1 MFFSLEPV
9 KVAMFQLSQELTAF
23 LGQTALLQNLSDES
37 LEQVAS
43 ISAQQSFQAGE
54 LLFVDGDDCQGSFLI
69 LEGQVKVFKYAE
81 TGREQI
87 MGMLGSGDYLAG
99 VPAFDGRR
107 YAANANALEPLEVLF
122 LPREPFLALV
132 RRDPTLSFNLL
143 TIFSHHLR
151 RFAQLIET
159 LSLKEV
165 SGRIATYLL
174 LLSHQSGHSEVVE
187 LAITKGQ
194 LAAFIGTVP
203 ETLSRVLQKMGRD
216 GLLKLDGNT
225 ITILDF
231 QALKARAGYH
241 SPKVAYFRNFGT
253 ELHQLRHP

>member
-1 MFFSLEPV
+1 MV
-9 KVAMFQLSQELTAF
+9 QLSQELTEF
-23 LGQTALLQNLSDES
+23 LGQTALLQNLSEQS
-37 LEQVAS
+37 LKQVAD
-43 ISAQQSFQAGE
+43 IGTLQSFQAGG
-54 LLFVDGDDCQGSFLI
+54 LLFADGDECQGSFI
-69 LEGQVKVFKYAE
+69 VLEGQVKVFKYAE

-87 MGMLGSGDYLAG
+87 MGMLGPGEYLAG

-107 YAANANALEPLEVLF
+107 YSANAVALDSLQVLF
-122 LPREPFLALV
+122 LPRESFLELL

-159 LSLKEV
+159 VSLKEV

-174 LLSHQSGHSEVVE
+174 LLSHQAGNSEVVE
-187 LAITKGQ
+187 LAITKAQ

-231 QALKARAGYH
+231 QELTALAGCR
-241 SPKVAYFRNFGT
+241 SPRVMF
-253 ELHQLRHP
+253 

>member
-1 MFFSLEPV
+1 
-9 KVAMFQLSQELTAF
+9 
-23 LGQTALLQNLSDES
+23 
-37 LEQVAS
+37 VAS
-43 ISAQQSFQAGE
+43 IGTLQSFQAGD
-54 LLFVDGDDCQGSFLI
+54 LLFADGDECQGSYLI

-87 MGMLGSGDYLAG
+87 MGMLGPGEYLAG

-107 YAANANALEPLEVLF
+107 YSANAVALEPLKVLF
-122 LPREPFLALV
+122 LPREPFLELL

-174 LLSHQSGHSEVVE
+174 LLSHQSGNSEVVE
-187 LAITKGQ
+187 LAITKAQ

-231 QALKARAGYH
+231 QELTALAGCR
-241 SPKVAYFRNFGT
+241 SPRVMF
-253 ELHQLRHP
+253 

>member
-1 MFFSLEPV
+1 
-9 KVAMFQLSQELTAF
+9 MFQLSQELTEF
-23 LGQTALLQNLSDES
+23 LRQTALLQNLADES
-37 LEQVAS
+37 LEQVAR
-43 ISAQQSFQAGE
+43 IGTLHSFQTGD
-54 LLFVDGDDCQGSFLI
+54 LLFSDGDECKGSFII
-69 LEGQVKVFKYAE
+69 LEGPVKVFKYAE

-87 MGMLGSGDYLAG
+87 MGMLGPGDYLAG
-99 VPAFDGRR
+99 VPAFDGRQ
-107 YAANANALEPLEVLF
+107 YSANATALDLLKVLF
-122 LPREPFLALV
+122 LPRDPFLGLV
-132 RRDPTLSFNLL
+132 RQDPTLSFNLL

-174 LLSHQSGHSEVVE
+174 LLSHQSGNSAIVE
-187 LAITKGQ
+187 LAITKAQ

-231 QALKARAGYH
+231 QELKTLAGYRF
-241 SPKVAYFRNFGT
+241 PKVMF
-253 ELHQLRHP
+253 

>member
-1 MFFSLEPV
+1 
-9 KVAMFQLSQELTAF
+9 MFQLSQELTEF
-23 LGQTALLQNLSDES
+23 LGQTALLQNLADES
-37 LEQVAS
+37 LEQVAR
-43 ISAQQSFQAGE
+43 IGIQQSFQTGD
-54 LLFVDGDDCQGSFLI
+54 LLFSDNDECKGSFII

-87 MGMLGSGDYLAG
+87 MGMLGTGDYLAG
-99 VPAFDGRR
+99 VPAFDGRW
-107 YAANANALEPLEVLF
+107 YSANAMALDPLEVIF
-122 LPREPFLALV
+122 LPRHPFLELL

-174 LLSHQSGHSEVVE
+174 LLSHQSGNSAVVE
-187 LAITKGQ
+187 LAITKAQ

-225 ITILDF
+225 IMILDS
-231 QALKARAGYH
+231 QELKALAGYC
-241 SPKVAYFRNFGT
+241 SPRVMF
-253 ELHQLRHP
+253 

>member
-1 MFFSLEPV
+1 MV
-9 KVAMFQLSQELTAF
+9 QLSPELTEF
-23 LGQTALLQNLSDES
+23 LGQTALLQNLADES
-37 LEQVAS
+37 LEQVAA
-43 ISAQQSFQAGE
+43 IGTLQSFQAGD
-54 LLFVDGDDCQGSFLI
+54 LLFADGDECHGSFLL
-69 LEGQVKVFKYAE
+69 LEGQAKVFKYAE

-87 MGMLGSGDYLAG
+87 MGILGPGDYLAG
-99 VPAFDGRR
+99 VPAFDGRQ
-107 YAANANALEPLEVLF
+107 YSANATVLDPLRVLF
-122 LPREPFLALV
+122 LPRGPFLALL

-174 LLSHQSGHSEVVE
+174 LLSHQSGDRAIVE
-187 LAITKGQ
+187 LDITKAQ

-231 QALKARAGYH
+231 PALKALAGCR
-241 SPKVAYFRNFGT
+241 SPRVMF
-253 ELHQLRHP
+253 

>member
-1 MFFSLEPV
+1 MV
-9 KVAMFQLSQELTAF
+9 QLSQELTEF
-23 LGQTALLQNLSDES
+23 LGQTALLQNLSDQS

-43 ISAQQSFQAGE
+43 IGTLQSFQAGD
-54 LLFVDGDDCQGSFLI
+54 LLFADGDECQGSFIVLD
-69 LEGQVKVFKYAE
+69 GQVKVFKYAE

-87 MGMLGSGDYLAG
+87 MGMLGPGEYLAG

-107 YAANANALEPLEVLF
+107 YSANAVALDSLQVLF
-122 LPREPFLALV
+122 LPRESFLELL

-174 LLSHQSGHSEVVE
+174 LLSHQAGNSEVVE
-187 LAITKGQ
+187 LAITKAQ

-231 QALKARAGYH
+231 QELTALAGCR
-241 SPKVAYFRNFGT
+241 SPRVMF
-253 ELHQLRHP
+253 

>member
-1 MFFSLEPV
+1 MNFSLEPV
-9 KVAMFQLSQELTAF
+9 KTAMFQLSQELTEF

-37 LEQVAS
+37 LEQVAR
-43 ISAQQSFQAGE
+43 IGTLQSFQTGVI
-54 LLFVDGDDCQGSFLI
+54 LFSDGDECKGSFII
-69 LEGQVKVFKYAE
+69 LEGQMKVFKYAE

-87 MGMLGSGDYLAG
+87 MGMLGPGDYLAG

-107 YAANANALEPLEVLF
+107 YSANATALDPLRVLF
-122 LPREPFLALV
+122 LPRDTFLELV

-174 LLSHQSGHSEVVE
+174 LLSHQLGDSEVVE
-187 LAITKGQ
+187 LAITKAQ
-194 LAAFIGTVP
+194 LAAFLGTVP

-225 ITILDF
+225 IRILDF
-231 QALKARAGYH
+231 QELKALAGYR
-241 SPKVAYFRNFGT
+241 SPRVMF
-253 ELHQLRHP
+253 

>member
-1 MFFSLEPV
+1 MV
-9 KVAMFQLSQELTAF
+9 QLSQELTEF
-23 LGQTALLQNLSDES
+23 LGQTALLQNLSEQS

-43 ISAQQSFQAGE
+43 IGTLQSFQAGG
-54 LLFVDGDDCQGSFLI
+54 LLFADGDECQGSFLI

-87 MGMLGSGDYLAG
+87 MGMLGPGEYLAG

-107 YAANANALEPLEVLF
+107 YSANAVALDSLQVLF
-122 LPREPFLALV
+122 IPREPFLELL

-159 LSLKEV
+159 VSLKEV

-174 LLSHQSGHSEVVE
+174 LLSHQAGNSEVVE
-187 LAITKGQ
+187 LAITKAQ

-231 QALKARAGYH
+231 QELTALAGCR
-241 SPKVAYFRNFGT
+241 SPRVMF
-253 ELHQLRHP
+253 

>member
-1 MFFSLEPV
+1 MV
-9 KVAMFQLSQELTAF
+9 QLSQELTEF
-23 LGQTALLQNLSDES
+23 LGQTALLQNLSEQS

-43 ISAQQSFQAGE
+43 IGTLQSFQAGD
-54 LLFVDGDDCQGSFLI
+54 LLFDDGDECQGSYLI

-87 MGMLGSGDYLAG
+87 MGMLGPGEYLAG

-107 YAANANALEPLEVLF
+107 YSANAVALDPLQVLF
-122 LPREPFLALV
+122 LPREPFLELL
-132 RRDPTLSFNLL
+132 RQDPTLSFNLL

-159 LSLKEV
+159 VSLKEV

-174 LLSHQSGHSEVVE
+174 LLSHQSGNSEVVE
-187 LAITKGQ
+187 LAITKAQ

-231 QALKARAGYH
+231 QELTSLAGCR
-241 SPKVAYFRNFGT
+241 SPRVMF
-253 ELHQLRHP
+253 

>member
-1 MFFSLEPV
+1 LGQIFSLEPV
-9 KVAMFQLSQELTAF
+9 KTAMVQLSQELTEF
-23 LGQTALLQNLSDES
+23 LGQTALLQNLSEQS
-37 LEQVAS
+37 LKQVAD
-43 ISAQQSFQAGE
+43 IGTLQSFQAGD
-54 LLFVDGDDCQGSFLI
+54 LLFADGDECQGSFI
-69 LEGQVKVFKYAE
+69 VLEGQVKVFKYAE

-87 MGMLGSGDYLAG
+87 MGMLGPGEYLAG

-107 YAANANALEPLEVLF
+107 YSANAVALDSLQVLF
-122 LPREPFLALV
+122 LPRESFLELL

-159 LSLKEV
+159 VSLKEV

-174 LLSHQSGHSEVVE
+174 LLSHQAGNSEVVE
-187 LAITKGQ
+187 LAITKAQ

-231 QALKARAGYH
+231 QELTALAGCR
-241 SPKVAYFRNFGT
+241 SPRVMF
-253 ELHQLRHP
+253 

>member
-1 MFFSLEPV
+1 MV
-9 KVAMFQLSQELTAF
+9 QLSQELNEF
-23 LGQTALLQNLSDES
+23 LGQTALLQNLSEQS
-37 LEQVAS
+37 LQQVAS
-43 ISAQQSFQAGE
+43 IGTLQSFQAGD
-54 LLFVDGDDCQGSFLI
+54 LLFADGDECQGSYLI

-87 MGMLGSGDYLAG
+87 MGMLGPGEYLAG

-107 YAANANALEPLEVLF
+107 YSANAVALEPLKVLF
-122 LPREPFLALV
+122 LPREPFLELL

-174 LLSHQSGHSEVVE
+174 LLSHQSGNSEVVE
-187 LAITKGQ
+187 LAITKAQ

-231 QALKARAGYH
+231 QELTALAGCR
-241 SPKVAYFRNFGT
+241 SPRVMF
-253 ELHQLRHP
+253 

>member
-1 MFFSLEPV
+1 MV
-9 KVAMFQLSQELTAF
+9 QLSPELTEF
-23 LGQTALLQNLSDES
+23 LGQTALLQNLADES
-37 LEQVAS
+37 LEQVAA
-43 ISAQQSFQAGE
+43 IGNRQSFQAGD
-54 LLFVDGDDCQGSFLI
+54 LLFADGDECHGSFLL

-87 MGMLGSGDYLAG
+87 MGMLGPGDYLAG

-107 YAANANALEPLEVLF
+107 YSANATALDALTVLF
-122 LPREPFLALV
+122 LPRDPFLALL

-174 LLSHQSGHSEVVE
+174 LLSHQSGDRAIVE
-187 LAITKGQ
+187 LDITKAQ

-231 QALKARAGYH
+231 PALKALAGCR
-241 SPKVAYFRNFGT
+241 SPRVMF
-253 ELHQLRHP
+253 

>member
-1 MFFSLEPV
+1 MV
-9 KVAMFQLSQELTAF
+9 QLSQELNEF
-23 LGQTALLQNLSDES
+23 LGQTALLQNLSEQS

-43 ISAQQSFQAGE
+43 IGTLQSFQAGD
-54 LLFVDGDDCQGSFLI
+54 LLFADGDECQGSYLI

-87 MGMLGSGDYLAG
+87 MGMLGPGEYLAG

-107 YAANANALEPLEVLF
+107 YSANAVALEPLKVLF
-122 LPREPFLALV
+122 LPREPFLELL

-174 LLSHQSGHSEVVE
+174 LLSHQSGNSEVVE
-187 LAITKGQ
+187 LAITKAQ

-231 QALKARAGYH
+231 QELTALAGCR
-241 SPKVAYFRNFGT
+241 SPRVMF
-253 ELHQLRHP
+253 

>member
-1 MFFSLEPV
+1 MV
-9 KVAMFQLSQELTAF
+9 QLSPELTEF
-23 LGQTALLQNLSDES
+23 LSQTALLQNLADES
-37 LEQVAS
+37 LEQVAA
-43 ISAQQSFQAGE
+43 ISTLQSFQAGD
-54 LLFVDGDDCQGSFLI
+54 LLFADGDDCQGSFII

-81 TGREQI
+81 SGREQI
-87 MGMLGSGDYLAG
+87 MGMLGAGDYLAG

-107 YAANANALEPLEVLF
+107 YSANATALDALKVLF
-122 LPREPFLALV
+122 LPRDPFLALL

-174 LLSHQSGHSEVVE
+174 LLSHQSGDRAIVE
-187 LAITKGQ
+187 LDITKAQ

-231 QALKARAGYH
+231 PALKALAGCR
-241 SPKVAYFRNFGT
+241 SPRVMF
-253 ELHQLRHP
+253 

>member
-1 MFFSLEPV
+1 MV
-9 KVAMFQLSQELTAF
+9 QLSPELTEF
-23 LGQTALLQNLSDES
+23 LGQTALLQNLADES
-37 LEQVAS
+37 LEQVAA
-43 ISAQQSFQAGE
+43 IGNRQSFQAGN
-54 LLFVDGDDCQGSFLI
+54 LLFADGDECHGSFLL

-87 MGMLGSGDYLAG
+87 MGMLGPGDYLAG

-107 YAANANALEPLEVLF
+107 YSANATALDALTVLF
-122 LPREPFLALV
+122 LPRDPFLALL

-174 LLSHQSGHSEVVE
+174 LLSHQSGDRAIVE
-187 LAITKGQ
+187 LDITKAQ

-231 QALKARAGYH
+231 PALKALAGCR
-241 SPKVAYFRNFGT
+241 SPRVMF
-253 ELHQLRHP
+253 

>member
-1 MFFSLEPV
+1 M
-9 KVAMFQLSQELTAF
+9 
-23 LGQTALLQNLSDES
+23 SDQS

-43 ISAQQSFQAGE
+43 TGGMHSFQAGD
-54 LLFVDGDDCQGSFLI
+54 LLFSDGDECQGSFLI

-87 MGMLGSGDYLAG
+87 MGMLGPGEYLAG

-107 YAANANALEPLEVLF
+107 YSANAVALDPLQVLF
-122 LPREPFLALV
+122 LPREPFLELL
-132 RRDPTLSFNLL
+132 RQDPTLSFNLL

-174 LLSHQSGHSEVVE
+174 LLSHQSGNSEVVE
-187 LAITKGQ
+187 LAITKAQ

-231 QALKARAGYH
+231 QELTALAGCR
-241 SPKVAYFRNFGT
+241 SPRVMF
-253 ELHQLRHP
+253 

>member
-1 MFFSLEPV
+1 MV
-9 KVAMFQLSQELTAF
+9 QLSPELTEF
-23 LGQTALLQNLSDES
+23 LGQTALLQNLADES
-37 LEQVAS
+37 LEQVAA
-43 ISAQQSFQAGE
+43 IGNRQSFQAGD
-54 LLFVDGDDCQGSFLI
+54 LLFADGDECHGSFLL

-81 TGREQI
+81 SGREQI
-87 MGMLGSGDYLAG
+87 MGMLGAGDYLAG

-107 YAANANALEPLEVLF
+107 YSANATALDALTVLF
-122 LPREPFLALV
+122 LPRDPFLALL

-174 LLSHQSGHSEVVE
+174 LLSHQSGDRAIVE
-187 LAITKGQ
+187 LDITKAQ

-231 QALKARAGYH
+231 PALKALAGCR
-241 SPKVAYFRNFGT
+241 SPRVMF
-253 ELHQLRHP
+253 

>member
-1 MFFSLEPV
+1 MV
-9 KVAMFQLSQELTAF
+9 QLSQELTEF
-23 LGQTALLQNLSDES
+23 LGQTALLHNLSDQS
-37 LEQVAS
+37 LEQVTS
-43 ISAQQSFQAGE
+43 IGTLQSFQAGD
-54 LLFVDGDDCQGSFLI
+54 LLFSGGDECHGSFII

-87 MGMLGSGDYLAG
+87 MGMLGPGEYLAG

-107 YAANANALEPLEVLF
+107 YSANAVALDPLQVLF
-122 LPREPFLALV
+122 LPREPFLELI
-132 RRDPTLSFNLL
+132 RLDPTLSFNLL

-159 LSLKEV
+159 VSLKEV

-187 LAITKGQ
+187 LAITKAQ

-231 QALKARAGYH
+231 HELKALAGCR
-241 SPKVAYFRNFGT
+241 SPQVMF
-253 ELHQLRHP
+253 

>member
-1 MFFSLEPV
+1 MV
-9 KVAMFQLSQELTAF
+9 QLSPELTEF
-23 LGQTALLQNLSDES
+23 LSQTALLQNLADES
-37 LEQVAS
+37 LEQVAA
-43 ISAQQSFQAGE
+43 ISTLQSFQAGD
-54 LLFVDGDDCQGSFLI
+54 LLFADGDDCQGSFII

-81 TGREQI
+81 SGREQI
-87 MGMLGSGDYLAG
+87 MGMLGAGDYLAG

-107 YAANANALEPLEVLF
+107 YSANATALDALTVLF
-122 LPREPFLALV
+122 LPRDPFLALL

-174 LLSHQSGHSEVVE
+174 LLSHQSGDRAIVE
-187 LAITKGQ
+187 LDITKAQ

-231 QALKARAGYH
+231 PALKALAGCR
-241 SPKVAYFRNFGT
+241 SPRVMF
-253 ELHQLRHP
+253 

>member
-1 MFFSLEPV
+1 MV
-9 KVAMFQLSQELTAF
+9 QLSQELTEF
-23 LGQTALLQNLSDES
+23 LGQTALLQNLSGQS
-37 LEQVAS
+37 LERVAS
-43 ISAQQSFQAGE
+43 IGTLQSFQAGN
-54 LLFVDGDDCQGSFLI
+54 LLFADGDECQGSFII

-87 MGMLGSGDYLAG
+87 MGMLGPSEYLAG

-107 YAANANALEPLEVLF
+107 YSANAVALDSLQVLF
-122 LPREPFLALV
+122 LPRESFLELL
-132 RRDPTLSFNLL
+132 RQDPTLSFNLL

-159 LSLKEV
+159 VSLKEV
-165 SGRIATYLL
+165 SGRFATYLL
-174 LLSHQSGHSEVVE
+174 LLSHQSGNSEVVE
-187 LAITKGQ
+187 LAITKAQ

-231 QALKARAGYH
+231 QELSALAGCR
-241 SPKVAYFRNFGT
+241 SPQVMF
-253 ELHQLRHP
+253 

>member
-1 MFFSLEPV
+1 MV
-9 KVAMFQLSQELTAF
+9 QLSQELTEF
-23 LGQTALLQNLSDES
+23 LGQTALLQNLSDQS

-43 ISAQQSFQAGE
+43 IGTLQSFQAGD
-54 LLFVDGDDCQGSFLI
+54 LLFADGDECQGSYLV

-87 MGMLGSGDYLAG
+87 MGMLGPGEYLAG

-107 YAANANALEPLEVLF
+107 YSANAVALDSLQVLF
-122 LPREPFLALV
+122 LPRDPFLELL
-132 RRDPTLSFNLL
+132 RQDPMLSFNLL

-174 LLSHQSGHSEVVE
+174 LLSHQSGNSEVVE
-187 LAITKGQ
+187 LAITKAQ

-231 QALKARAGYH
+231 QALTALAGCR
-241 SPKVAYFRNFGT
+241 SPRVMF
-253 ELHQLRHP
+253 

>member
-1 MFFSLEPV
+1 
-9 KVAMFQLSQELTAF
+9 
-23 LGQTALLQNLSDES
+23 
-37 LEQVAS
+37 
-43 ISAQQSFQAGE
+43 
-54 LLFVDGDDCQGSFLI
+54 
-69 LEGQVKVFKYAE
+69 
-81 TGREQI
+81 
-87 MGMLGSGDYLAG
+87 
-99 VPAFDGRR
+99 
-107 YAANANALEPLEVLF
+107 VLF
-122 LPREPFLALV
+122 LPRDPFLALL

-174 LLSHQSGHSEVVE
+174 LLSHQSGDRAIVE
-187 LAITKGQ
+187 LDITKAQ

-231 QALKARAGYH
+231 PALKALAGCR
-241 SPKVAYFRNFGT
+241 SPRVMF
-253 ELHQLRHP
+253 

>member
-1 MFFSLEPV
+1 MIFSLEPV
-9 KVAMFQLSQELTAF
+9 KAAMFQLSQELTAF

-37 LEQVAS
+37 LGQVAR
-43 ISAQQSFQAGE
+43 ISVQQSFQAGE
-54 LLFVDGDDCQGSFLI
+54 LLFVDGDECKGSFLI

-87 MGMLGSGDYLAG
+87 MGMLGPGDYLAG
-99 VPAFDGRR
+99 VPAFDGYQ
-107 YAANANALEPLEVLF
+107 YAANAKALGPLTVLF
-122 LPREPFLALV
+122 LPRAPFLELV
-132 RRDPTLSFNLL
+132 RREPTLSFNLL

-174 LLSHQSGHSEVVE
+174 LLSHQSGNREVVE
-187 LAITKGQ
+187 LAITKAQ

-231 QALKARAGYH
+231 QALKALAGYRF
-241 SPKVAYFRNFGT
+241 PKVMF
-253 ELHQLRHP
+253 

>member
-1 MFFSLEPV
+1 MV
-9 KVAMFQLSQELTAF
+9 QLSQELTEF
-23 LGQTALLQNLSDES
+23 LGQTALLQNLSVQS

-43 ISAQQSFQAGE
+43 IGGLQSFQAGD
-54 LLFVDGDDCQGSFLI
+54 LLFSEGDECQGSFLI

-87 MGMLGSGDYLAG
+87 MGMLGPGEYLAG

-107 YAANANALEPLEVLF
+107 YSANAVASDPPPVLF
-122 LPREPFLALV
+122 LPREPFLELL
-132 RRDPTLSFNLL
+132 RQDPTLSFNLL

-159 LSLKEV
+159 VSLKEV

-174 LLSHQSGHSEVVE
+174 LLSHQAGNSEVVE
-187 LAITKGQ
+187 LAITKAQ

-231 QALKARAGYH
+231 QELKALAGCR
-241 SPKVAYFRNFGT
+241 SPRVMF
-253 ELHQLRHP
+253 